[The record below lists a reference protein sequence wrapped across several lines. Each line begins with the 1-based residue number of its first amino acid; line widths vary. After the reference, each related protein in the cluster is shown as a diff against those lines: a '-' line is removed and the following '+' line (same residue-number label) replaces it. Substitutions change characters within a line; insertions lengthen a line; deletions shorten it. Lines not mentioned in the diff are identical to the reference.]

1 MKAVSSTVSS
11 PFDWPVPK
19 AGSWPAEDDRHHVVV
34 VGAGIGGLTAAALLA
49 KRGLKVLVVE
59 AHDRVGGYCSS
70 WTRTVR
76 GRDGAMGRFTF
87 DAGVQD
93 ISGLGPKGAVL
104 RLLRAVGGEDRIVW
118 RRVFHRYV
126 QNGMELDVPKRP
138 DELVA
143 RLCDL
148 FPQEASGISAF
159 FAEMAAVHAEL
170 YAEMDDSG
178 GIPSPP
184 VTPEAF
190 SAWLVRRPHASW
202 WLHKPFGEMLDRFI
216 ADQRL
221 RQFLTTIAEYIT
233 DLPESVT
240 VGDMAPFSVI
250 TSKAAIIPSVARSA
264 LPSCCGRLSRKMA
277 GACSCGRRRRESSAT
292 KGPLSGFRQAGKS
305 AISLP
310 S

>member
-1 MKAVSSTVSS
+1 MDNVSSATSGA
-11 PFDWPVPK
+11 FDWPALVTGP
-19 AGSWPAEDDRHHVVV
+19 WPVTSDRHHVVV

-76 GRDGAMGRFTF
+76 LMDGGMGRFTF

-104 RLLRAVGGEDRIVW
+104 RLLRAIEGEDRVVW

-126 QNGMELDVPKRP
+126 QNGMELDVPEQL
-138 DELVA
+138 DELVV

-148 FPQEASGISAF
+148 FPQEALGISAF
-159 FAEMAAVHAEL
+159 FDEMAAVHAEL
-170 YAEMDDSG
+170 YAEMDESG
-178 GIPSPP
+178 GIPHPP

-202 WLHKPFGEMLDRFI
+202 WLHKPFSELLDRFI

-221 RQFLTTIAEYIT
+221 RQLLTTIAEYIT

-240 VGDMAPFSVI
+240 VGDMAPLFGYYFDGGHYPVGGSQRFAELLRAVVEENGGRVLLR
-250 TSKAAIIPSVARSA
+250 TAATRLVSEG
-264 LPSCCGRLSRKMA
+264 GRCRDFD
-277 GACSCGRRRRESSAT
+277 RW
-292 KGPLSGFRQAGKS
+292 
-305 AISLP
+305 
-310 S
+310 